1 VTAEPLIVTV
11 QHDER
16 TGTRRVL
23 VDRWP
28 RVVRFDRD
36 FLGLCDPGL
45 VSVGDGLVTVR
56 VTNGEATYALGDL
69 DADGTTYAAR
79 LLSSRLSEPA
89 P

>member
-16 TGTRRVL
+16 TGPRTVL

-45 VSVGDGLVTVR
+45 VSVADGLVTVR
-56 VTNGEATYALGDL
+56 VSNGQATYALGEL
-69 DADGTTYAAR
+69 DAAGRTYAAR
-79 LLSSRLSEPA
+79 LISSRLSEPA